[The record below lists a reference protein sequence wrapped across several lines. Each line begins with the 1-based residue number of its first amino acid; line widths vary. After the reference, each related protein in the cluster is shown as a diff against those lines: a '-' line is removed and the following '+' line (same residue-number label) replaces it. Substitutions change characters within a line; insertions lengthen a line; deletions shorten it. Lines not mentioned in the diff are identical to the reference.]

1 MKLADL
7 DRSKVFEII
16 RGHLADI
23 LEIDPSKI
31 SENSSFAEDLNADSL
46 ALIELVE
53 AIEDEFSKGAN
64 AFRIEDDELEDLKT
78 MRDAVNYVVDKL
90 DL

>member
-1 MKLADL
+1 MAELTREDI
-7 DRSKVFEII
+7 FETI

-31 SENSSFAEDLNADSL
+31 SENSSFTEDLDADSL

-53 AIEDEFSKGAN
+53 AIEDEFSTGSN
-64 AFRIEDDELEDLKT
+64 TFRIEDEELEELKT
-78 MRDAVNYVVDKL
+78 MRDAVNYVAEKRGL
-90 DL
+90 

>member
-1 MKLADL
+1 MAEVTKEEI
-7 DRSKVFEII
+7 FETL

-31 SENSSFAEDLNADSL
+31 SESASFTEDLNADSL

-53 AIEDEFSKGAN
+53 AIEDEYSKGEN
-64 AFRIEDDELEDLKT
+64 AFRIEDEELEELKT
-78 MRDAVNYVVDKL
+78 MRDAVNYVADKL
-90 DL
+90 GV